1 MPIRT
6 ATRRLRDAANPAAG
20 SIADCGTRAE
30 RLLGWLLLASA
41 AMLATGLLM
50 PVVKVD
56 RFLILTDQ
64 ISVLGGAMSLFKEGE
79 YLLGSV
85 VLLFSAVFPFFKL
98 QQAWSLW
105 RDTDVNDPRF
115 GRKVQRLDWL
125 SRWSMVDVLVIALIV
140 FSVKATGFAD
150 ASSESG
156 LYFFV
161 GAFAGTALSLAWIK
175 RAADRLQD
183 GQAEDDTGLRP

>member
-6 ATRRLRDAANPAAG
+6 VTHRLRDAASPAAG
-20 SIADCGTRAE
+20 SIAEAGTRAE
-30 RLLGWLLLASA
+30 RLLGWLLLGSA
-41 AMLATGLLM
+41 AMLSMGLFL
-50 PVVKVD
+50 PVMRVD
-56 RFLILTDQ
+56 RFLILTDR
-64 ISVLGGAMSLFKEGE
+64 ISVLGGALSLLKEGE

-105 RDTDVNDPRF
+105 RATDVHDARF
-115 GRKVQRLDWL
+115 ERMVRRLDWL

-175 RAADRLQD
+175 RAADRLQNLPPD
-183 GQAEDDTGLRP
+183 GDGAD

>member
-1 MPIRT
+1 MSGRNIPIGT
-6 ATRRLRDAANPAAG
+6 VTRRLRDAATPAEG
-20 SIADCGTRAE
+20 SIARAGRRAE

-41 AMLATGLLM
+41 AMLALGLML
-50 PVVKVD
+50 PVVRVD
-56 RFLILTDQ
+56 RFLVLTDR
-64 ISVLGGAMSLFKEGE
+64 ISVLGGALSLLREGE
-79 YLLGSV
+79 YLLGAT

-105 RDTDVNDPRF
+105 RATDVHAPRF
-115 GRKVQRLDWL
+115 ERKVRLLDWL

-161 GAFAGTALSLAWIK
+161 GAFGGTALSLAWIK
-175 RAADRLQD
+175 RAADRLQK
-183 GQAEDDTGLRP
+183 GG